1 MSKTLNEHITALDYV
16 DKTLLVLSSAS
27 VSLCSSTTV
36 TGKTVGIKSA
46 NIKLLFL
53 QWRDCQNISENNGK
67 GKINTAYTRKSASL
81 K

>member
-1 MSKTLNEHITALDYV
+1 MSKRLNKHIMALDYV
-16 DKTLLVLSSAS
+16 HKTLLVLSNAS

-53 QWRDCQNISENNGK
+53 Q
-67 GKINTAYTRKSASL
+67 
-81 K
+81 

>member
-36 TGKTVGIKSA
+36 TGITVGITSA

-53 QWRDCQNISENNGK
+53 Q
-67 GKINTAYTRKSASL
+67 
-81 K
+81 